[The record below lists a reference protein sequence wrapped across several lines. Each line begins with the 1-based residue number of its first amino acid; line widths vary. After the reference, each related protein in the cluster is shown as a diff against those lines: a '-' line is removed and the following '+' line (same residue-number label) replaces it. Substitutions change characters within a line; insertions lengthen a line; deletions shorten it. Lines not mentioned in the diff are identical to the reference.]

1 MHLALSDQL
10 GKDGPKHPDC
20 LTLAH
25 LQSIAV
31 DFAKHGECV
40 DPSAMK
46 RLQGLVDEWPD
57 YFENPNKMLRTSDG
71 ILGQLFREIS
81 NEKAMEGLLKYDFE
95 MAIKMEYELDP
106 RILAQVKDSNRM
118 HSYLKEVYH

>member
-1 MHLALSDQL
+1 
-10 GKDGPKHPDC
+10 
-20 LTLAH
+20 
-25 LQSIAV
+25 
-31 DFAKHGECV
+31 
-40 DPSAMK
+40 
-46 RLQGLVDEWPD
+46 
-57 YFENPNKMLRTSDG
+57 MLRTSDG

>member
-1 MHLALSDQL
+1 
-10 GKDGPKHPDC
+10 
-20 LTLAH
+20 
-25 LQSIAV
+25 
-31 DFAKHGECV
+31 
-40 DPSAMK
+40 MK